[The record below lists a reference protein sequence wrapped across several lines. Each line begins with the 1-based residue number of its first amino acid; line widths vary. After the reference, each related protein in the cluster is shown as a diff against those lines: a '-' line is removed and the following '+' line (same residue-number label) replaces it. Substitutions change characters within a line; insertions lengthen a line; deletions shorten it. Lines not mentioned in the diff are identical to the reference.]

1 MKEKLKGQANNTN
14 KKIIKKANTLFFDS
28 GLKLNLLSIK
38 KLNVKLNLI
47 GYITSLESIFCDRCA
62 QV

>member
-1 MKEKLKGQANNTN
+1 MLKYKLYQETE
-14 KKIIKKANTLFFDS
+14 TLLFDALEHKYFWQE
-28 GLKLNLLSIK
+28 LKLNLLSIK